1 VVRAAIFGWAV
12 VLLLAGL
19 VAQYF
24 EYSAFGDIALELA
37 ILGFIVGLLMQVV
50 SAATDVLR
58 QSLPPSP

>member
-1 VVRAAIFGWAV
+1 M
-12 VLLLAGL
+12 LLLAGISRT
-19 VAQYF
+19 YF

-58 QSLPPSP
+58 QSRRTAP